1 MRKLL
6 IDKINLMKD
15 LLQKNKYYYITI
27 FFFLLLGGVV
37 LLSNSKADVTLWVN
51 SLHSPFLD
59 FLFLKFNIIG
69 DVEFSIIC
77 IALILVLKDWRLA
90 LKAVCCFIAVMLV
103 TQFMKY
109 ILFSGTLRPILYFPE
124 STLRLVDGVVQLTT
138 ESFPSGH
145 TSASFSIATFF
156 ALYKSGR
163 SWNFIFAFFALMV
176 GYGRIYLSQHFI
188 TDVYVGM
195 IVGVLITTLVYFFY
209 PKSLD
214 VHAK

>member
-1 MRKLL
+1 
-6 IDKINLMKD
+6 MKD
-15 LLQKNKYYYITI
+15 LLQKNKCYYII
-27 FFFLLLGGVV
+27 ILLFLLLGGGV
-37 LLSNSKADVTLWVN
+37 LLNNSKTDITLWVN
-51 SLHSPFLD
+51 SLHFPFLD
-59 FLFLKFNIIG
+59 FIFLKFNIIG
-69 DVEFSIIC
+69 DVEFSFIC
-77 IALILVLKDWRLA
+77 IALILILKDWRLA
-90 LKAVCCFIAVMLV
+90 LKAASCFIAVMLV

-109 ILFSGTLRPILYFPE
+109 ILFPGTLRPILYFPD
-124 STLRLVDGVVQLTT
+124 STLRLLDGVVQLTT

-163 SWNFIFAFFALMV
+163 SWNFVFAFFALIV

-195 IVGVLITTLVYFFY
+195 IIGVLITTLVYYFY

-214 VHAK
+214 VYAK